1 MRGTTILPLIPKI
14 QEVLEYLRD
23 HRLTAEVARTKWLLK
38 NQKALREQVIA
49 LYKTAEPIEH
59 HLLEVDMQLTS
70 ARRHLQSH
78 QAYSKISSTWLH
90 LHPLL
95 RSRPTCHGIRRTVID
110 TARESLVLHFFCII
124 LRLDPCR
131 TGLFLIADL
140 TPTSSR
146 LIGLMTRT
154 PSHAL
159 PHGQSRSFVI
169 FILFPLDVIMTYDPD
184 PDSDLILPITSLL
197 TDPLR

>member
-1 MRGTTILPLIPKI
+1 MVEVVVEGMMGYSPVVPILICPRLS
-14 QEVLEYLRD
+14 VLEFSNSL
-23 HRLTAEVARTKWLLK
+23 
-38 NQKALREQVIA
+38 IA
-49 LYKTAEPIEH
+49 SG
-59 HLLEVDMQLTS
+59 V
-70 ARRHLQSH
+70 
-78 QAYSKISSTWLH
+78 
-90 LHPLL
+90 L

-110 TARESLVLHFFCII
+110 IARESLVFHFFCII

-131 TGLFLIADL
+131 TGLFLITDL

-169 FILFPLDVIMTYDPD
+169 FILFPLDVIMTY
-184 PDSDLILPITSLL
+184 
-197 TDPLR
+197 